1 MNGTAMTDIEVIMER
16 IRENVKRKKE
26 LGVYSDADIR
36 EISGAS
42 LPLQEGDRKDVLM
55 AQLDLLRNDY
65 DLTKVPLIS
74 SHRPISGKLIVTLK
88 KLTIY
93 VLTRFAGSMW
103 EKQASFNFNL
113 LESMYTMHDE
123 IKRLNSENESLRKK
137 VEELRNRS
145 ERR

>member
-16 IRENVKRKKE
+16 IRENVRRKKE

-42 LPLQEGDRKDVLM
+42 LPLQDGDQKDVLM

-65 DLTKVPLIS
+65 DLTKVPQIS

-103 EKQASFNFNL
+103 EKQASFNFNM
-113 LESMYTMHDE
+113 LESMYTMYDE